1 MGPAARAAGPLVM
14 KIAGARGFSL
24 VELLLV
30 AAIGATL
37 VAAAIPQMAAGLDDQ
52 RTLIAA
58 RYVAARFQRAR
69 MEAVMRSSIVAVQFT
84 QTARGYALAE
94 YVDGN
99 RNGVLA
105 VDMQSG
111 VDWRRGAIEHLPDQV
126 PGVDFGA
133 APGLPALDPGG
144 TPPGGDPIRLGVAN
158 RASFSPVGTATPGTV
173 YIRGRNG
180 AQYAVRILGETGRTR
195 IVKFARGRWRPI

>member
-1 MGPAARAAGPLVM
+1 MTISA
-14 KIAGARGFSL
+14 ARGFSL

-37 VAAAIPQMAAGLDDQ
+37 VAAAIPQLAAGLDDQ

-69 MEAVMRSSIVAVQFT
+69 MEAVMRSAIVAVQFT
-84 QTARGYALAE
+84 QTSDGYKFAE

-105 VDMQSG
+105 ADIRSG
-111 VDWRRGAIEHLPDQV
+111 VDWRRGAIERLPDQF
-126 PGVDFGA
+126 PGVEFGA
-133 APGLPALDPGG
+133 VTGLPPIDPGG
-144 TPPGGDPIRLGVAN
+144 TPPGGDPIRLGVAG
-158 RASFSPVGTATPGTV
+158 RASFSAVGTATPGTV

-180 AQYAVRILGETGRTR
+180 AQYAVRILGETARTR
-195 IVKFARGRWRPI
+195 IVKFDPGTRRWRAI

>member
-1 MGPAARAAGPLVM
+1 M
-14 KIAGARGFSL
+14 KIGAARGFSL
-24 VELLLV
+24 VELLFV

-37 VAAAIPQMAAGLDDQ
+37 VAAAIPQLAAGLDEQ
-52 RTLIAA
+52 RTSIAA
-58 RYVAARFQRAR
+58 RYVAARFQQAR
-69 MEAVMRSSIVAVQFT
+69 MEAVMRSAIVALQFT
-84 QTARGYALAE
+84 QSAGGYAYAE

-111 VDWRRGAIEHLPDQV
+111 VDWRRGAIERLADRF

-133 APGLPALDPGG
+133 GPGLAPIDPGG

-195 IVKFARGRWRPI
+195 IVRFDRYSNRWRPI